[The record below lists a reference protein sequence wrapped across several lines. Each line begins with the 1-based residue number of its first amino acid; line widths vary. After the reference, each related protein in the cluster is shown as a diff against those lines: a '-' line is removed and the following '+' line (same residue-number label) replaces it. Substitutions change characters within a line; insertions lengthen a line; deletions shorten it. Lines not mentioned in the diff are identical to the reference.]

1 MTTPQLTALPHLAI
15 LDVTGDDAQ
24 AFLHAQVPS
33 DIRTLNHE
41 RAQISGWC
49 TAKGRLLTTFV
60 IWPIENGYRLVL
72 ASDVRDAIAKRLK
85 MYVLRL
91 KVQVIPA
98 TDLVYG
104 LLHPGTALANLP
116 LPTTDWQVTRQDEM
130 TAVRL
135 DSTRVLLTGPEN
147 QFQALTADLACASQ
161 EDWLRADIAQGF
173 PLVTQATSEHYVPQM
188 INLDKLGGVSF
199 KKGCYPGQEIV
210 ARTHYLGKI
219 KRHLYRV
226 GSEQPLV
233 SGTEVRSAVLNG
245 QACGSLLMVAPG
257 LDGNWLALAV
267 LQQDATEG
275 ALYLQTEAG
284 EQTLTQIDLVLPEAA
299 EART

>member
-33 DIRTLNHE
+33 DIRTLNSE

-72 ASDVRDAIAKRLK
+72 AADVRDAIAKRLK

-91 KVQVIPA
+91 KVQVTPA

-104 LLHPGTALANLP
+104 LLHPDTTLANLP
-116 LPTTDWQVTRQDEM
+116 LPTTDWQVTRQEDI

-135 DSTRVLLTGPEN
+135 DRTRVLLTGPEIRL
-147 QFQALTADLACASQ
+147 QALASDMACASQ
-161 EDWLRADIAQGF
+161 SDWLRADIAQGF

-188 INLDKLGGVSF
+188 VNLDKLGGVSF

-226 GSEQPLV
+226 SSEQPLV
-233 SGTEVRSAVLNG
+233 SGAEVRSAVLNG
-245 QACGSLLMVAPG
+245 QSCGSLVSVAPAP
-257 LDGNWLALAV
+257 DNTWLALAV
-267 LQQDATEG
+267 LQQDAAQG
-275 ALYLQTEAG
+275 AIYVQNGTD
-284 EQTLTQIDLVLPEAA
+284 EQALKLVDQVLPE
-299 EART
+299 EA